1 LPSRRGTSGPG
12 SGWRWRSCP
21 ARGTKT
27 RIRRTRYLFLYCD
40 DEPVLDVG
48 ELLRGTARIG
58 YSTSIRAISILKGEH
73 YPLTLEQLTFLL
85 SVPSREWIEVDGDGA
100 MATRLAER
108 GLVVSDGRNSEL
120 AELRR
125 RDAELA
131 AGEWNVYAALFHFMT
146 RWQGVDVRAHLG
158 TDGTPVEEVPPLTR
172 EEIERFVTHHG
183 RPPEPFHSAPNPL
196 GVRELPLIQRDDGL
210 YGVLSRRRTSRSF
223 DPNTPMTAEE
233 LAVVLYYVWGCHG
246 YVPMLPGMLALKRTS
261 PSGGGLH
268 PVEAYPIVTNVDGVS
283 PGLYHY
289 NGRDH
294 TLELL
299 AGLEAAEA
307 HELATEFTAGQSFF
321 GAAHVAVVMTARF
334 YRSFWKYRRHQKA
347 YPALLMDVAHLS
359 QTLYLVSAELG
370 LGAFVTAAINAC
382 DIEDRLGL
390 DGFREGA
397 LAIAGCGKRVGRLS
411 SHEPRFSTYVPR
423 ETTLSGAP
431 GAPRGRDGVPG
442 RKIPAS
448 TRLGPSGWASSDT

>member
-1 LPSRRGTSGPG
+1 MT
-12 SGWRWRSCP
+12 
-21 ARGTKT
+21 T

-40 DEPVLDVG
+40 DEPVLDIG
-48 ELLRGTARIG
+48 ELLRGVAKLD
-58 YSTSIRAISILKGEH
+58 YSPAIRAISILRGKD
-73 YPLTLEQLTFLL
+73 YPLTLDELTFLL
-85 SVPSREWIEVDGDGA
+85 SVPSREWTEVHGDRA
-100 MATRLAER
+100 MAARLAEK
-108 GLVVSDGRNSEL
+108 GLVVSDDGHGAL

-131 AGEWNVYAALFHFMT
+131 SGEWNVYAALFHFMT
-146 RWQGVDVRAHLG
+146 RWKGVDVRAHLG
-158 TDGTPVEEVPPLTR
+158 AHGTPVEEVPSLTR
-172 EEIERFVTHHG
+172 EEIERFVAHHG
-183 RPPEPFHSAPNPL
+183 QPPEPFHAVVEP
-196 GVRELPLIQRDDGL
+196 VAVHELPLVQRKDGL
-210 YGVLSRRRTSRSF
+210 YGVLTKRRTSRSF
-223 DPNTPMTAEE
+223 DASKAMTAEE
-233 LAVVLYYVWGCHG
+233 LALVLYYVWGCHG
-246 YVPMLPGMLALKRTS
+246 YVPMLPGMFALKRTS

-268 PVEAYPIVTNVDGVS
+268 PVEAYPIVTNVDGIA

-299 AGLEAAEA
+299 GELERAGA
-307 HELATEFTAGQSFF
+307 HELATRFTAGQTFF

-370 LGAFVTAAINAC
+370 LGAFVTAAINAR

-397 LAIAGCGKRVGRLS
+397 LAIAGCGKRGARRS
-411 SHEPRFSTYVPR
+411 RHEPRFSEYVPR
-423 ETTLSGAP
+423 ETVL
-431 GAPRGRDGVPG
+431 
-442 RKIPAS
+442 
-448 TRLGPSGWASSDT
+448 

>member
-1 LPSRRGTSGPG
+1 MTP
-12 SGWRWRSCP
+12 
-21 ARGTKT
+21 
-27 RIRRTRYLFLYCD
+27 
-40 DEPVLDVG
+40 E
-48 ELLRGTARIG
+48 E
-58 YSTSIRAISILKGEH
+58 
-73 YPLTLEQLTFLL
+73 LTFLL
-85 SVPSREWIEVDGDGA
+85 SVPSHQWTEADGEAA
-100 MATRLAER
+100 MAVDLAGK
-108 GLVVSDGRNSEL
+108 GLVVSDDDDEAL

-131 AGEWNVYAALFHFMT
+131 ASQWNVYAALFHFMT
-146 RWQGVDVRAHLG
+146 RWHGVDVRAHLG
-158 TDGTPVEEVPPLTR
+158 EDGAPAEEVPPLTR
-172 EEIERFVTHHG
+172 EQIEQFVSQYG
-183 RPPEPFHSAPNPL
+183 RAPEPFHSVVEPRA
-196 GVRELPLIQRDDGL
+196 VRELPLIRREDGL
-210 YGVLSRRRTSRSF
+210 YSVLTRRRTTRSF
-223 DPNTPMTAEE
+223 DPSTPMTAEE

-268 PVEAYPIVTNVDGVS
+268 PIEAYPIVANVEGIQ

-299 AGLEAAEA
+299 SALEAAEA
-307 HELATEFTAGQSFF
+307 HELATQFTAGQTFF

-359 QTLYLVSAELG
+359 QTLYLVSAELE
-370 LGAFVTAAINAC
+370 LGAFVTAAINAR

-397 LAIAGCGKRVGRLS
+397 LAIAGCGRRVGRLS
-411 SHEPRFSTYVPR
+411 PHEPRFSPYVPG
-423 ETTLSGAP
+423 ETILS
-431 GAPRGRDGVPG
+431 R
-442 RKIPAS
+442 
-448 TRLGPSGWASSDT
+448 SD